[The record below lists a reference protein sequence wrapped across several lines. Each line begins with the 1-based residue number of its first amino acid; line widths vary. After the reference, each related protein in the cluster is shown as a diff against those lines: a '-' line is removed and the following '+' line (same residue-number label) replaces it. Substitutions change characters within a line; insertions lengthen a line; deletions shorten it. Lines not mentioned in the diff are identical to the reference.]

1 MVTSKFMELVMG
13 SMYHYRGKRNDISRD
28 NPAITFRVKD
38 EIGSTEC
45 ILGET
50 CFFDTKQAMKKAK
63 ELNREN

>member
-1 MVTSKFMELVMG
+1 MG